1 MKLRLSVLII
11 LLSSVSLFAQFNQY
25 PRPDEGVF
33 TGGAGLMWIDGEP
46 HYRLSLRPEVS
57 FANFGV
63 GLDLNLDFDKEGK
76 LRKEN
81 FNELSDYLSIIR
93 YIRYGIKNEPVYIR
107 LGALDYYTI
116 GHGTIMNR
124 YNNSPSFD
132 TRKIGLA
139 ADIDFGQ
146 FGFESIYGTFGEGGI
161 IALRGYVRPLQ
172 FSTSTDL
179 PILRN
184 IEVGATFASDFNKYA
199 GVLGG
204 NYNPVSDEFEIT
216 QDNGALTII
225 GIDIGFPVIKSSLAT
240 LTLYAD
246 YNKIIDFGSGTATGI
261 KFDLE
266 GLGLVSLM
274 AKLERR
280 FNNDQY
286 IPSYFNS
293 FYELDRFRADK
304 ANAPYLFQSKVQQLA
319 VLTDPDNGWF
329 GELGVRVLN
338 LFDIVGSYQR
348 LDKTPRS
355 GILHLY
361 SEIAPEDMPFV
372 ARAGYDKVRI
382 ESEKDIFTLDDRSY
396 FYTELGY
403 KPMPYLLV
411 SMVYHWTFAPI
422 RDAGDNVISYET
434 QKRIEPRI
442 SFIFPFGL

>member
-1 MKLRLSVLII
+1 MKFKLTILIVLITVI
-11 LLSSVSLFAQFNQY
+11 NLFSQFNQY

-46 HYRLSLRPEVS
+46 HYRISLRPEVS

-81 FNELSDYLSIIR
+81 FNEFSDYLSIIR
-93 YIRYGIKNEPVYIR
+93 YIRYGMKNEPVYIK
-107 LGALDYYTI
+107 LGALDYHTI

-132 TRKIGLA
+132 NRKIGLA

-161 IALRGYVRPLQ
+161 FGLRGYVRPLQ
-172 FSTSTDL
+172 FNPSTDL

-184 IEVGATFASDFNKYA
+184 IEIGATYAVDFNQYA
-199 GVLGG
+199 GVLNG
-204 NYNPVSDEFEIT
+204 NYNAASGEFDIT
-216 QDNGALTII
+216 DDKGSLSII
-225 GIDIGFPVIKSSLAT
+225 GVDIGFPIIKSSLAT

-246 YNKIIDFGSGTATGI
+246 YNKIINFGSGTATGV
-261 KFDLE
+261 KLDLD

-280 FNNDQY
+280 FNGEKY

-293 FYELDRFRADK
+293 FYELDRFRYFAGTDT
-304 ANAPYLFQSKVQQLA
+304 FSSKVQQLS
-319 VLTDPDNGWF
+319 VLTDPQNGWF
-329 GELGVRVLN
+329 GELGMRVLN

-348 LDKTPRS
+348 LDKDSKS

-382 ESEKDIFTLDDRSY
+382 EDEKDIFTLDDRSY
-396 FYTELGY
+396 LYTELGY
-403 KPMPYLLV
+403 KPMPYLLI
-411 SMVYHWTFAPI
+411 SIVYHWTFKPV
-422 RDAGDNVISYET
+422 RDSGDNVISYQT

-442 SFIFPFGL
+442 SFIFPFGW

>member
-1 MKLRLSVLII
+1 MKLKSLLIAVFILSLNIY
-11 LLSSVSLFAQFNQY
+11 AQFNQY

-46 HYRLSLRPEVS
+46 HYRISLRPEVS
-57 FANFGV
+57 FMNFGV

-81 FNELSDYLSIIR
+81 FNEFSDYLSIIR
-93 YIRYGIKNEPVYIR
+93 YVRYGMKNEPVYIK
-107 LGALDYYTI
+107 LGALDYHTI

-161 IALRGYVRPLQ
+161 FGLRGYVRPLQ
-172 FSTSTDL
+172 FNPSTDL

-184 IEVGATFASDFNKYA
+184 IEIGATYAVDFNQYA
-199 GVLGG
+199 GVLNG
-204 NYNPVSDEFEIT
+204 NYSASSGEFEIT
-216 QDNGALTII
+216 EDNGSLSII
-225 GIDIGFPVIKSSLAT
+225 GVDIGFPIIKSSLAT

-246 YNKIIDFGSGTATGI
+246 YNKIINFGSGTATGI

-280 FNNDQY
+280 FNGEKY

-293 FYELDRFRADK
+293 FYELDRFRYFAGTDT
-304 ANAPYLFQSKVQQLA
+304 FSSKVQQLS
-319 VLTDPDNGWF
+319 VLTDPQNGWF

-348 LDKTPRS
+348 LDKDSKS

-361 SEIAPEDMPFV
+361 SEIAPEDAPFV

-382 ESEKDIFTLDDRSY
+382 EDEKDIFTLDDRSY
-396 FYTELGY
+396 LYTELGY
-403 KPMPYLLV
+403 KPMPYLLI
-411 SMVYHWTFAPI
+411 SIVYHWTFAPV
-422 RDAGDNVISYET
+422 RDSGDNVISYET

>member
-1 MKLRLSVLII
+1 MKLKSILIAVFILSLNVH
-11 LLSSVSLFAQFNQY
+11 AQFNQY

-46 HYRLSLRPEVS
+46 HYRISLRPEVS
-57 FANFGV
+57 FMNFGV

-81 FNELSDYLSIIR
+81 FNEFSDYLSIIR
-93 YIRYGIKNEPVYIR
+93 YVRYGMKNEPVYIK
-107 LGALDYYTI
+107 LGALDYHTI

-139 ADIDFGQ
+139 ADIDFGK

-161 IALRGYVRPLQ
+161 FGLRGYFRPLQ

-184 IEVGATFASDFNKYA
+184 IELGATFANDFNKYA
-199 GVLGG
+199 GVLNG
-204 NYNPVSDEFEIT
+204 NYNTSSGEFDIT
-216 QDNGALTII
+216 EDNGSLSII
-225 GIDIGFPVIKSSLAT
+225 GVDIGFPIIKSSLAT

-246 YNKIIDFGSGTATGI
+246 YNKIINFGSGTATGI

-280 FNNDQY
+280 FNGEKY

-293 FYELDRFRADK
+293 FYELERFRYFAGADT
-304 ANAPYLFQSKVQQLA
+304 FTSKVQQLS
-319 VLTDPDNGWF
+319 VLTDPQNGWF

-348 LDKTPRS
+348 LDKDSKS

-361 SEIAPEDMPFV
+361 SEIAPEDAPFV

-382 ESEKDIFTLDDRSY
+382 EDEKDIFTLDDRSY
-396 FYTELGY
+396 LYTELGY
-403 KPMPYLLV
+403 KPMPYLLI
-411 SMVYHWTFAPI
+411 SIVYHWTFTPV
-422 RDAGDNVISYET
+422 RDAGDNVIDYET

>member
-1 MKLRLSVLII
+1 MKFKLTILII
-11 LLSSVSLFAQFNQY
+11 LLTVINLFSQFNQY

-46 HYRLSLRPEVS
+46 HYRISLRPEVS
-57 FANFGV
+57 FMNFGV

-81 FNELSDYLSIIR
+81 FNEFSDYLSIIR
-93 YIRYGIKNEPVYIR
+93 YVRYGMKNEPVYIK
-107 LGALDYYTI
+107 LGALDYHTI

-161 IALRGYVRPLQ
+161 FGLRAYVRPLQ
-172 FSTSTDL
+172 FNPSTDL

-184 IEVGATFASDFNKYA
+184 IELGATYAVDFNQYA
-199 GVLGG
+199 GVLNG
-204 NYNPVSDEFEIT
+204 NYNTSSGEFDIT
-216 QDNGALTII
+216 EDNGSLSII
-225 GIDIGFPVIKSSLAT
+225 GVDIGFPVIKSSLAT

-246 YNKIIDFGSGTATGI
+246 YNKIINFGSGTATGV

-280 FNNDQY
+280 FNGEKY

-293 FYELDRFRADK
+293 FYELDRFRYFAGTDT
-304 ANAPYLFQSKVQQLA
+304 FSSKVQQLS
-319 VLTDPDNGWF
+319 VLTDPQNGWF

-338 LFDIVGSYQR
+338 LFDIIGSYQR
-348 LDKTPRS
+348 LDKDSKS

-382 ESEKDIFTLDDRSY
+382 EDEKDIFTLDDRSY
-396 FYTELGY
+396 LYTELGY
-403 KPMPYLLV
+403 KPMPYLLI
-411 SMVYHWTFAPI
+411 SIVYHWTFTPV
-422 RDAGDNVISYET
+422 RDSRDNVISYET

>member
-1 MKLRLSVLII
+1 MKFKLTILII
-11 LLSSVSLFAQFNQY
+11 LITVINLFSQFNQY

-46 HYRLSLRPEVS
+46 HYRISLRPEVS
-57 FANFGV
+57 FMNFGV

-81 FNELSDYLSIIR
+81 FNEFSDYLSIIR
-93 YIRYGIKNEPVYIR
+93 YVRYGMKNEPVYIK
-107 LGALDYYTI
+107 LGALDYHTI

-161 IALRGYVRPLQ
+161 FGLRGYVRPLQ
-172 FSTSTDL
+172 FNPSTDL

-184 IEVGATFASDFNKYA
+184 IEIGATYAVDFNQYA
-199 GVLGG
+199 GVLNG
-204 NYNPVSDEFEIT
+204 NYNASSGEFDIT
-216 QDNGALTII
+216 EDNGSLSII
-225 GIDIGFPVIKSSLAT
+225 GVDIGFPIIKSSLAT

-246 YNKIIDFGSGTATGI
+246 YNKIINFGSGTATGI

-280 FNNDQY
+280 FNGEKY

-293 FYELDRFRADK
+293 FYELDRFRYFAGTDT
-304 ANAPYLFQSKVQQLA
+304 FSSKVQQLS
-319 VLTDPDNGWF
+319 VLTDPQNGWF

-348 LDKTPRS
+348 LDKDSKS

-361 SEIAPEDMPFV
+361 SEIAPEDAPFV

-382 ESEKDIFTLDDRSY
+382 EDEKDIFTLDDRSY
-396 FYTELGY
+396 LYTELGY
-403 KPMPYLLV
+403 KPMPYLLI
-411 SMVYHWTFAPI
+411 SIVYHWTFAPV
-422 RDAGDNVISYET
+422 RDSGDNVISYET

>member
-1 MKLRLSVLII
+1 MKLKSILIAVFILSINLQ
-11 LLSSVSLFAQFNQY
+11 AQFNQY

-46 HYRLSLRPEVS
+46 HYRISLRPEVS
-57 FANFGV
+57 FMNFGV

-81 FNELSDYLSIIR
+81 FNEFSDYLSIIR
-93 YIRYGIKNEPVYIR
+93 YVRYGMKNEPVYIK
-107 LGALDYYTI
+107 LGALDYHTI

-139 ADIDFGQ
+139 ADIDFGK

-161 IALRGYVRPLQ
+161 FGLRGYIRPLQ

-184 IEVGATFASDFNKYA
+184 IELGATYAVDFNQYA
-199 GVLGG
+199 GVLNG
-204 NYNPVSDEFEIT
+204 NFNPASGEFDIT
-216 QDNGALTII
+216 EDNGSLSII
-225 GIDIGFPVIKSSLAT
+225 GVDIGFPIIKSSLAT

-246 YNKIIDFGSGTATGI
+246 YNKIINFGSGTATGV

-266 GLGLVSLM
+266 GLGLVSLI

-280 FNNDQY
+280 FNGEKY

-293 FYELDRFRADK
+293 FYELERFRYFAGADT
-304 ANAPYLFQSKVQQLA
+304 FSSKVQQLS
-319 VLTDPDNGWF
+319 VLTDPQNGWF

-348 LDKTPRS
+348 LDKDSKS

-382 ESEKDIFTLDDRSY
+382 ENEKDIFTLDDRSY
-396 FYTELGY
+396 LYTELGY
-403 KPMPYLLV
+403 KPMPYLLI
-411 SMVYHWTFAPI
+411 SIVYHWTFTPV
-422 RDAGDNVISYET
+422 RDAGDNVIDYET

>member
-1 MKLRLSVLII
+1 MKLTLPVL
-11 LLSSVSLFAQFNQY
+11 VFLFSTINLIAQFNQY

-46 HYRLSLRPEVS
+46 HYRISLRPEVS
-57 FANFGV
+57 FANFGI

-81 FNELSDYLSIIR
+81 FNEFSDYLSLIR
-93 YIRYGIKNEPVYIR
+93 YARYGLKNEPVYIK
-107 LGALDYYTI
+107 LGALDYHTI
-116 GHGTIMNR
+116 GHGTIMSQ

-132 TRKIGLA
+132 TRKIGLVF
-139 ADIDFGQ
+139 DIDFGQ

-161 IALRGYVRPLQ
+161 FGLRGYVRPLQ
-172 FSTSTDL
+172 FNQSTDL

-184 IEVGATFASDFNKYA
+184 IEIGATYATDFNQYA
-199 GVLGG
+199 GVLNGA
-204 NYNPVSDEFEIT
+204 YDPLKDEFEIT
-216 QDNGALTII
+216 EDNGALNII
-225 GIDIGFPVIKSSLAT
+225 GVDIGFPVVKSSLLT

-261 KFDLE
+261 KVDLN
-266 GLGLVSLM
+266 GLGLVTAT

-280 FNNDQY
+280 FNGEQY

-293 FYELDRFRADK
+293 FYELDRFSVDK
-304 ANAPYLFQSKVQQLA
+304 SNSPYPFQSKIQQLA
-319 VLTDPDNGWF
+319 MLTDPDNGWF
-329 GELGVRVLN
+329 GELGIRVLN
-338 LFDIVGSYQR
+338 LFDIIGSYQR
-348 LDKTPRS
+348 LDKTPNS

-382 ESEKDIFTLDDRSY
+382 EDEKDIFTLDERSY
-396 FYTELGY
+396 LFSELGY

-411 SMVYHWTFAPI
+411 SLVYHWTFTPV
-422 RDAGDNVISYET
+422 RDAGDNVVSYKT

-442 SFIFPFGL
+442 SFIYPFNL

>member
-1 MKLRLSVLII
+1 MKFRLTILIVLLTGIN
-11 LLSSVSLFAQFNQY
+11 LFSQFNQY
-25 PRPDEGVF
+25 PRPDEGVIN
-33 TGGAGLMWIDGEP
+33 GGAGLMWIDGEP
-46 HYRLSLRPEVS
+46 HYRISLRPEVS
-57 FANFGV
+57 FMNFGV

-81 FNELSDYLSIIR
+81 FNEFSDYLSIIR
-93 YIRYGIKNEPVYIR
+93 YVRYGMKNEPVYIK
-107 LGALDYYTI
+107 LGALDYHSI

-139 ADIDFGQ
+139 ADIDFGK
-146 FGFESIYGTFGEGGI
+146 FGFESIYGTFGEEGI
-161 IALRGYVRPLQ
+161 FGLRGYFRPLQ

-184 IEVGATFASDFNKYA
+184 IELGATFTTDFNKYA
-199 GVLGG
+199 GVLNGK
-204 NYNPVSDEFEIT
+204 YNASSGIFNIT
-216 QDNGALTII
+216 DDNGALTII
-225 GIDIGFPVIKSSLAT
+225 GVDIGFPIIKSSLAT

-246 YNKIIDFGSGTATGI
+246 YNKIINFGSGTATGV

-266 GLGLVSLM
+266 GLGLVSLT

-280 FNNDQY
+280 FNGEKY

-293 FYELDRFRADK
+293 FYELDRFRYFAGTDT
-304 ANAPYLFQSKVQQLA
+304 FSSKIYQLS
-319 VLTDPDNGWF
+319 VLTDPQNGWF
-329 GELGVRVLN
+329 GELGIRVLN

-348 LDKTPRS
+348 LDKDSKS

-382 ESEKDIFTLDDRSY
+382 ENEKDIFTLDDRSY
-396 FYTELGY
+396 LYTELGY

-411 SMVYHWTFAPI
+411 SLVYHWTFTPV
-422 RDAGDNVISYET
+422 RDSGDNVITYET

>member
-1 MKLRLSVLII
+1 MKFKLTISIVLLTVIN
-11 LLSSVSLFAQFNQY
+11 LFSQFNQY

-46 HYRLSLRPEVS
+46 HYRISLRPEVS
-57 FANFGV
+57 IANFGV

-81 FNELSDYLSIIR
+81 FNEFSDYLSIIR
-93 YIRYGIKNEPVYIR
+93 YVRYGMKNEPVYIK
-107 LGALDYYTI
+107 LGALDYHTI

-161 IALRGYVRPLQ
+161 FGLRGYIRPLQ
-172 FSTSTDL
+172 FNPSTDL

-184 IEVGATFASDFNKYA
+184 IEIGATYAVDFNQYA
-199 GVLGG
+199 GVLNG
-204 NYNPVSDEFEIT
+204 NYNATSGEFDIT
-216 QDNGALTII
+216 EDNGSLSII
-225 GIDIGFPVIKSSLAT
+225 GVDIGFPIIKSSLAT

-246 YNKIIDFGSGTATGI
+246 YNKIINFGSGTATGV

-280 FNNDQY
+280 FNGEKY

-293 FYELDRFRADK
+293 FYELDRFRYFAGTDT
-304 ANAPYLFQSKVQQLA
+304 FSSKVHQLS
-319 VLTDPDNGWF
+319 VLTDPQNGWF

-348 LDKTPRS
+348 LDKDAQS

-361 SEIAPEDMPFV
+361 SEIAPEDAPFV

-382 ESEKDIFTLDDRSY
+382 EDEKDIFTLDDRSY
-396 FYTELGY
+396 LYTELGY
-403 KPMPYLLV
+403 KPMPYLLI
-411 SMVYHWTFAPI
+411 SIVYHWTFTPV
-422 RDAGDNVISYET
+422 RDSGDNVISYQT

>member
-1 MKLRLSVLII
+1 MKLKFVLIAVFI
-11 LLSSVSLFAQFNQY
+11 FSFCVQAQFNQY

-46 HYRLSLRPEVS
+46 HYRISLRPEVS
-57 FANFGV
+57 FMNFGV

-81 FNELSDYLSIIR
+81 FNEFSDYLSIIR
-93 YIRYGIKNEPVYIR
+93 YVRYGMKNEPVYIK
-107 LGALDYYTI
+107 LGALDYHTI

-139 ADIDFGQ
+139 ADIDFGK

-161 IALRGYVRPLQ
+161 FGLRGYFRPLQ

-184 IEVGATFASDFNKYA
+184 IELGATFATDFNKYA

-204 NYNPVSDEFEIT
+204 NYNLTEDKFEIT

-225 GIDIGFPVIKSSLAT
+225 GVDIGFPVIKSSLVT

-266 GLGLVSLM
+266 GLGLVSAT
-274 AKLERR
+274 AKMERR
-280 FNNDQY
+280 FNGEKY

-293 FYELDRFRADK
+293 FYELERFRVDK
-304 ANAPYLFQSKVQQLA
+304 ANAPYPFHSKVQQLA

-329 GELGVRVLN
+329 GELGIRVLN
-338 LFDIVGSYQR
+338 TFDIIGSYQR
-348 LDKTPRS
+348 LDKDSKS

-382 ESEKDIFTLDDRSY
+382 ENEKDIFTLDDRSY
-396 FYTELGY
+396 LFTELGY
-403 KPMPYLLV
+403 KPMPYLLISV
-411 SMVYHWTFAPI
+411 VYHWTFAPV
-422 RDAGDNVISYET
+422 RDANDNVIDYEP

>member
-1 MKLRLSVLII
+1 MKFKLTILII
-11 LLSSVSLFAQFNQY
+11 LLTVINLFSQFNQY

-46 HYRLSLRPEVS
+46 HYRISLRPEVS
-57 FANFGV
+57 FMNFGV

-81 FNELSDYLSIIR
+81 FNEFSDYLSIIR
-93 YIRYGIKNEPVYIR
+93 YVRYGMKNEPVYIK
-107 LGALDYYTI
+107 LGALDYHTI

-161 IALRGYVRPLQ
+161 FGLRGYVRPLQ
-172 FSTSTDL
+172 FNPSTDL

-184 IEVGATFASDFNKYA
+184 IELGATYAVDFNQYA
-199 GVLGG
+199 GVLNG
-204 NYNPVSDEFEIT
+204 NYNTSSGEFDIT
-216 QDNGALTII
+216 EDNGSLSII
-225 GIDIGFPVIKSSLAT
+225 GVDIGFPVIKSSLAT

-246 YNKIIDFGSGTATGI
+246 YNKIINFGSGTATGV

-280 FNNDQY
+280 FNGEKY

-293 FYELDRFRADK
+293 FYELDRFRYFAGTDT
-304 ANAPYLFQSKVQQLA
+304 FSSKVQQLS

-329 GELGVRVLN
+329 GELGMRVLN

-348 LDKTPRS
+348 LDKDSKS

-382 ESEKDIFTLDDRSY
+382 EDEKDIFTLDDRSY
-396 FYTELGY
+396 LYTELGY
-403 KPMPYLLV
+403 KPMPYLLI
-411 SMVYHWTFAPI
+411 SIVYHWTFTPV
-422 RDAGDNVISYET
+422 RDSGDNVISYET

>member
-1 MKLRLSVLII
+1 MKFKLTILII
-11 LLSSVSLFAQFNQY
+11 LLTVINLFSQFNQY

-46 HYRLSLRPEVS
+46 HYRISLRPEVS
-57 FANFGV
+57 FMNFGV

-81 FNELSDYLSIIR
+81 FNEFSDYLSIIR
-93 YIRYGIKNEPVYIR
+93 YVRYGMKNEPVYIK
-107 LGALDYYTI
+107 LGALDYHTI

-161 IALRGYVRPLQ
+161 FGLRAYVRPLQ
-172 FSTSTDL
+172 FNPSTDL

-184 IEVGATFASDFNKYA
+184 IELGATYAVDFNQYA
-199 GVLGG
+199 GVLNG
-204 NYNPVSDEFEIT
+204 NYNTSSGEFDIT
-216 QDNGALTII
+216 EDNGSLSII
-225 GIDIGFPVIKSSLAT
+225 GVDIGFPVIKSSLAT

-246 YNKIIDFGSGTATGI
+246 YNKIINFGSGTATGV

-280 FNNDQY
+280 FNGEKY

-293 FYELDRFRADK
+293 FYELDRFRYFAGTDT
-304 ANAPYLFQSKVQQLA
+304 FSSKVQQLS
-319 VLTDPDNGWF
+319 VLTDPQNGWF

-338 LFDIVGSYQR
+338 LFDIIGSYQR
-348 LDKTPRS
+348 LDKDSKS

-382 ESEKDIFTLDDRSY
+382 EDEKDIFTLDDRSY
-396 FYTELGY
+396 LYTELGY
-403 KPMPYLLV
+403 KPMPYLLI
-411 SMVYHWTFAPI
+411 SIVYHWTFTPV
-422 RDAGDNVISYET
+422 RDSGDNVISYET